1 MATINVAAVKPRR
14 HVEVRHFPE
23 GASQTFVRG
32 DLLTFSGTSDT
43 GNRVIKAT
51 SGTTKTYLVGFAAE
65 SASGTAGTMIAVW
78 LADEMAEFM
87 ANIATVT
94 CGDDTIDLD
103 DLGKAYG
110 LIADTTNAAWRV
122 NLAETTTNNAFVAI
136 TEIIDASGDTNGRVA
151 FKLLKSVVDAET
163 TIGHMINQVRAF

>member
-1 MATINVAAVKPRR
+1 MATINVAKVQPRR
-14 HVEVRHFPE
+14 HVQVRHFPE

-78 LADEMAEFM
+78 LADEMAEFT
-87 ANIATVT
+87 ANICTVT

>member
-1 MATINVAAVKPRR
+1 MATINVAKVQPRR

-32 DLLTFSGTSDT
+32 DLLTFSGTADT

-51 SGTTKTYLVGFAAE
+51 SGTTASQLVGFAAE

-78 LADEMAEFM
+78 LADEMAEFT
-87 ANIATVT
+87 ANICTVT

-103 DLGKAYG
+103 DLGDAYG
-110 LIADTTNAAWRV
+110 MLADTTNAAWRI
-122 NLAETTTNNAFVAI
+122 NLAETTSNNQWAVI

-151 FKLLKSVVDAET
+151 FKILKSVIDET
-163 TIGHMINQVRAF
+163 TAGYMVNHVRAF